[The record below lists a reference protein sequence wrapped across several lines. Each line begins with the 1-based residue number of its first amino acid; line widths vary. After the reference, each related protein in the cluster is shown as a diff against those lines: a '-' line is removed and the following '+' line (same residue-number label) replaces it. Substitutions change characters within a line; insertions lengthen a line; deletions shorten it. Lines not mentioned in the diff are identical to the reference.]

1 MHNDVYEFLKN
12 DYKKSDKDLIEVRKQ
27 KVSIGLTFNVGGEDL
42 LFDVTPGRII
52 EEDETR
58 LNLHLNGDEE
68 KNRQQT
74 DIEKQIAKIHKDID
88 DVSARKKARECIKF
102 LKVWKY
108 KHDKKM
114 KSFFVELFVIQAF
127 KEQDIDS
134 TRGKWERLK
143 AVIEFMRDKITTINL
158 KDPGNESNNVSD
170 SLTDDEKEDF
180 KNDFTEMLEKIEDDE
195 LKLKYYFPVNEKYP
209 CEEEKKTGYNTN
221 VTGNPS
227 RNPTPTF
234 G

>member
-1 MHNDVYEFLKN
+1 M
-12 DYKKSDKDLIEVRKQ
+12 
-27 KVSIGLTFNVGGEDL
+27 

-52 EEDETR
+52 GEDETR
-58 LNLHLNGDEE
+58 LNLYLHGDEE

-108 KHDKKM
+108 KHEKKM
-114 KSFFVELFVIQAF
+114 KSFFVELFIIQAF

-134 TRGKWERLK
+134 IRGKWERLK
-143 AVIEFMRDKITTINL
+143 AVIEFMRDNITTNIKL
-158 KDPGNESNNVSD
+158 EDPGNNSNNVSD
-170 SLTDDEKEDF
+170 SLTDDEKESF
-180 KNDFTEMLEKIEDDE
+180 KEDFTEMLEKIEADE
-195 LKLKYYFPVNEKYP
+195 TKLKYYFPINEKYP
-209 CEEEKKTGYNTN
+209 CPEEEKKTGYNTA